1 MTTDIFSRI
10 PADYPPQTR
19 VWIYQSDRTLPEN
32 EAAAIEDGLNLF
44 CSDWK
49 SHGAAV
55 RGAGFLLM
63 NRFIVL
69 LADETRTGVSG
80 CSTDS
85 SVKMIRALGENY
97 GIQFFDRLQ
106 LAFLINGS
114 ISTLPLSELSNA
126 FNLDFINQ
134 DTPYFNNSITTLQ
147 AFKTNWMIPL
157 KDSWLVVKIKGGMQ
171 AAPTAR

>member
-1 MTTDIFSRI
+1 
-10 PADYPPQTR
+10 
-19 VWIYQSDRTLPEN
+19 
-32 EAAAIEDGLNLF
+32 
-44 CSDWK
+44 
-49 SHGAAV
+49 
-55 RGAGFLLM
+55 
-63 NRFIVL
+63 
-69 LADETRTGVSG
+69 
-80 CSTDS
+80 
-85 SVKMIRALGENY
+85 MIRALGENY

-157 KDSWLVVKIKGGMQ
+157 KDSWLVAKIKGGMQ
-171 AAPTAR
+171 SAPTAR